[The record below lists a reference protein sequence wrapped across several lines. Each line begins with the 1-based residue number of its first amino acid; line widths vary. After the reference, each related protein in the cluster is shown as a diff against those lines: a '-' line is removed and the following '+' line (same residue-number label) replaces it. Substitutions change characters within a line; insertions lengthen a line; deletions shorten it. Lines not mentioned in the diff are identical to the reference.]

1 MTFTS
6 LLIAVALGGVAAP
19 PAATV
24 GFFDPYAPFTSP
36 LERARFTERLAEAVS
51 KSGGKTVG
59 GAAYSKAADLIRD
72 LGSNRVH
79 VGMVNPQF
87 IVGTAAAVDVQPI
100 LVGTREGSHRCPYAL
115 YASVRSRARNLS
127 QLKGKRLAIVRAG
140 SVDANFILNAILQ
153 GEVRDV
159 RYFKNIVLVPDLAG
173 AIGTLRFGRADAFF
187 GPDLDYRRR
196 FRGRGLRR
204 LASTGSTLC
213 MMVVVD
219 RRLKDA
225 QRRELKRVFKADA
238 LVALITEL
246 GLDGFT
252 DVPTSELAALKGA
265 INSDPKR
272 FAEATPLFVKPN
284 EPNEK
289 RMQEMIE
296 AVASDELPDPSL
308 LVVERDGL

>member
-1 MTFTS
+1 MIS
-6 LLIAVALGGVAAP
+6 AGLLIAIAMAGTASP

-24 GFFDPYAPFTSP
+24 GFFDPYAPFKSP

-51 KSGGKTVG
+51 GTAGKTVG

-72 LGSNRVH
+72 LGTNRVR

-87 IVGTAAAVDVQPI
+87 IVGTDAAVDVQPI

-115 YASVRSRARNLS
+115 YASVRSKARNLS
-127 QLKGKRLAIVRAG
+127 HLKGKRLAIVRTG

-153 GEVRDV
+153 GELRDV
-159 RYFKNIVLVPDLAG
+159 RYFKKVVFVPDLAG

-187 GPDLDYRRR
+187 GPDIDYRSR
-196 FRGRGLRR
+196 FKGRGLRR

-213 MMVVVD
+213 MLVIVD
-219 RRLKDA
+219 RKLKGA
-225 QRRELKRVFKADA
+225 QRQELKRVFRSDA
-238 LVALITEL
+238 LVSLTAEL

-265 INSDPKR
+265 VNSDPKR

-289 RMQEMIE
+289 RIQEMIE